1 MIKKLLLGTLC
12 IAQFSLIAA
21 HDLKQTS
28 NFTED
33 NGTGYFQNVPKTVI
47 IKTKKIQSKNR

>member
-12 IAQFSLIAA
+12 IAHFSLISAN
-21 HDLKQTS
+21 DLKL
-28 NFTED
+28 NPIKG

-47 IKTKKIQSKNR
+47 IKTKKIQSKN